1 MKPQIRLASLTKL
14 PVCIVNF
21 SLDASHS
28 KMLFLIAG
36 PGAREVDFVDAEGLA
51 MATLPGWEETLC

>member
-1 MKPQIRLASLTKL
+1 M
-14 PVCIVNF
+14 VNF
-21 SLDASHS
+21 SLDASPS

-36 PGAREVDFVDAEGLA
+36 PGAREVDLVDAEGLA